1 MNIVNYATGMLS
13 IFNYL
18 VDAYLLYAA
27 LVLAAKST
35 SSHLH
40 LKLIGSR

>member
-18 VDAYLLYAA
+18 VDAYLLYAV
-27 LVLAAKST
+27 LVLVANSVLR
-35 SSHLH
+35 SLF
-40 LKLIGSR
+40 GVG